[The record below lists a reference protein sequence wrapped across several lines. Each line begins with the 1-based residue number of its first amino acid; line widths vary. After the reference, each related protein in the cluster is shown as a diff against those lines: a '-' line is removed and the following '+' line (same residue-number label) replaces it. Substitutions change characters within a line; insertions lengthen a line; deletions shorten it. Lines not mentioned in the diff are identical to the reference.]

1 MLASLLP
8 IRDRRERVIGY
19 SVLSCP
25 ADERRGRE
33 SPDDDV
39 RRTVE
44 MVASLSRLAGKSLV
58 VPVTPTILREGALS
72 RFASVDVVWLIATDA
87 IDDAA
92 TRKAVDRLLG
102 AGFHFALDGYPD
114 GEPLPAS
121 LLGATIVLDAQR
133 HSPSLLESRVR
144 VLMEAGLRPLVRGVD
159 DRAVRHRVLS
169 TGVPLYTGRL
179 LTRAASAPIDSDAET
194 SVLRAIAML
203 AQFADGRPPNATFD
217 NFVRDDPHLAASMLR
232 SIRSAS
238 FGARGPR
245 SVEHALEL
253 LGRDAVMEQLVAVT
267 AHLIGEVAHDPEL
280 GFTALRRA
288 RVCERVGAA
297 LDAAPHP
304 RARTLAGLLSVLE
317 FALGIPPAVIVERVQ
332 LPALL
337 QDALLE
343 RQEPLGQLL
352 DVLDAM
358 EYGWW
363 EDLRARCGRLGI
375 APLVVGDATL
385 VAWRAAREEMGFA
398 RGDAS

>member
-19 SVLSCP
+19 TVLSCP

-44 MVASLSRLAGKSLV
+44 MVPSLTRLAGKSLV
-58 VPVTPTILREGALS
+58 VPVTPGIVREGALS
-72 RFASVDVVWLIATDA
+72 RFASVDAVWLIATDA

-133 HSPSLLESRVR
+133 HSHSLLESRVR
-144 VLMEAGLRPLVRGVD
+144 VLLEAGLRPLVRGVD
-159 DRAVRHRVLS
+159 DRAARHRVLA

-179 LTRAASAPIDSDAET
+179 LTRAASAPIDRDAEA
-194 SVLRAIAML
+194 SVLRAISML
-203 AQFADGRPPNATFD
+203 AQFADGRPPNAAFD

-267 AHLIGEVAHDPEL
+267 AHLIGEAAHDPEL
-280 GFTALRRA
+280 GLTALRRA
-288 RVCERVGAA
+288 RICERVGAA

-317 FALGIPPAVIVERVQ
+317 FALSVPPALIIERLQVPPV
-332 LPALL
+332 LHDALL
-337 QDALLE
+337 Q
-343 RQEPLGQLL
+343 RREPLGQLL

-375 APLVVGDATL
+375 APLVVGEATL
-385 VAWRAAREEMGFA
+385 AAWRTAREELGFA

>member
-8 IRDRRERVIGY
+8 IRDHRERVIGY

-25 ADERRGRE
+25 ADERRGQE

-44 MVASLSRLAGKSLV
+44 MVGSLARLAGKSLV
-58 VPVTPTILREGALS
+58 VPVTPGIVREGALS
-72 RFASVDVVWLIATDA
+72 RFASVDAVWLIATDA

-92 TRKAVDRLLG
+92 TRKAIDRLLG

-121 LLGATIVLDAQR
+121 LVGATIVLDAHR
-133 HSPSLLESRVR
+133 HSPALLDRRVR
-144 VLMEAGLRPLVRGVD
+144 VLLDAGLRPLVRGVD
-159 DRAVRHRVLS
+159 DRAVRHRVVAA
-169 TGVPLYTGRL
+169 GVPWYTGRL
-179 LTRAASAPIDSDAET
+179 LTRAASAPLADDADA
-194 SVLRAIAML
+194 SVLRAVSVL
-203 AQFADGRPPNATFD
+203 AQFADGRPPNAAFD

-267 AHLIGEVAHDPEL
+267 AHLIGESAHDPEL
-280 GFTALRRA
+280 GLTALRRA
-288 RVCERVGAA
+288 RACERIGAA
-297 LDAAPHP
+297 LDPAPHP

-317 FALGIPPAVIVERVQ
+317 FALGIPSAVIVERLQ
-332 LPALL
+332 LPAML
-337 QDALLE
+337 QDALLA
-343 RQEPLGQLL
+343 RTEPLGQLL

-375 APLVVGDATL
+375 SPLVVGEATL
-385 VAWRAAREEMGFA
+385 SAWRSAREELGFA

>member
-19 SVLSCP
+19 RVLSCP
-25 ADERRGRE
+25 THERRGRE
-33 SPDDDV
+33 SPDQDV

-44 MVASLSRLAGKSLV
+44 MVASLARLAGKSIV
-58 VPVTPTILREGALS
+58 VPVTPGIVREGALS
-72 RFASVDVVWLIATDA
+72 RFASVDAVWLIATDA

-92 TRKAVDRLLG
+92 TRKAVERLLG
-102 AGFHFALDGYPD
+102 AGFHFALEGYPD

-133 HSPSLLESRVR
+133 HTPALLESRVR
-144 VLMEAGLRPLVRGVD
+144 VLLEAGLRPLVRGVD
-159 DRAVRHRVLS
+159 DRAVRYRVLA
-169 TGVPLYTGRL
+169 TGAPLYTGRL
-179 LTRAASAPIDSDAET
+179 LTRAASAPIDSDAEA
-194 SVLRAIAML
+194 SVLRSISML
-203 AQFADGRPPNATFD
+203 AQFADGRPPNAAFD

-253 LGRDAVMEQLVAVT
+253 LGRDAVMEQLVRVT
-267 AHLIGEVAHDPEL
+267 AHLIGEAAHDPEL
-280 GFTALRRA
+280 ALTALRRA

-297 LDAAPHP
+297 LDGAPHP

-317 FALGIPPAVIVERVQ
+317 FALGVPPAMIVERLQ
-332 LPALL
+332 LPLVL
-337 QDALLE
+337 QDALMA
-343 RQEPLGQLL
+343 RREPLGQLL

-375 APLVVGDATL
+375 APLVVGEASL
-385 VAWRAAREEMGFA
+385 AAWRAAREELGFA